1 MKIIWSG
8 SLTFFLVN
16 IPVRLYNATREE
28 QFDLDM
34 LHKKDLSPIR
44 YARICKLEE
53 KEVPYEDIVKGY
65 EYEKGR
71 YIVLTEEDFKK
82 ANRERTQTISISGF
96 AEEDEIE
103 SLFYQKPYYL
113 EPGKGAEKPYALLRE
128 ALRKTKKVGIARFVL
143 RNKERLCIIRPE
155 ASLLL
160 LNQVRFMHE
169 ILSPEGLNLP
179 SKELASGEELEL
191 AVELINK
198 ARKSFK
204 PAEYPD
210 TYDQEI
216 EKVIA
221 GKLSGKMPRAKGKV
235 LKPTRSPELMAALKK
250 SLAEKSHRSPKKEK
264 AKA

>member
-1 MKIIWSG
+1 MKIIWTG

-16 IPVRLYNATREE
+16 IPVRIYNATKEE

-53 KEVPYEDIVKGY
+53 KEVPYEEIVKGY

-71 YIVLTEEDFKK
+71 YIILTEDDFKK
-82 ANRERTQTISISGF
+82 ANRERTQTISLSGF
-96 AEEDEIE
+96 AEESEID

-143 RNKERLCIIRPE
+143 RNKEKLCVIRPE
-155 ASLLL
+155 ASLLV
-160 LNQVRFMHE
+160 LNQVRFLNE

-179 SKELASGEELEL
+179 SKDLADGAEVELAI
-191 AVELINK
+191 ELINK
-198 ARKSFK
+198 ASKPFK

-210 TYDQEI
+210 TYDREI
-216 EKVIA
+216 ERVIA
-221 GKLSGKMPRAKGKV
+221 DKVSGKVPRAKGKTP
-235 LKPTRSPELMAALKK
+235 KPTRSPELMEALKK
-250 SLAEKSHRSPKKEK
+250 SLAGGSHHPREK
-264 AKA
+264 AKV